1 MYCMV
6 QTLPIHNLQLWFRE
20 WFEALKVEADL
31 KVARQS
37 KPEGSAAAHPEPY
50 TVHLKPGPIEVH
62 PVQYAALT
70 R

>member
-1 MYCMV
+1 MRLV
-6 QTLPIHNLQLWFRE
+6 
-20 WFEALKVEADL
+20 
-31 KVARQS
+31 RQS
-37 KPEGSAAAHPEPY
+37 QPDASDAAQSESY

>member
-1 MYCMV
+1 M
-6 QTLPIHNLQLWFRE
+6 PPDSAQLLCRE
-20 WFEALKVEADL
+20 WAEILKSEADL
-31 KVARQS
+31 KMVRQS
-37 KPEGSAAAHPEPY
+37 QPDASVAAQPESY

>member
-1 MYCMV
+1 MAHVHCSR
-6 QTLPIHNLQLWFRE
+6 LWCRE
-20 WFEALKVEADL
+20 WFEALKLEADL
-31 KVARQS
+31 KLIRDS
-37 KPEGSAAAHPEPY
+37 KPDGSPAAQPEPY